1 MRVAIALA
9 SLVAAATAAV
19 LAAALPTQAQEFDFT
34 GQGTVRANGP
44 GLTCRETTHPTFG
57 YAAPSFSAPRVVRFS
72 LVVAVTGPAVDD
84 FFPVAL
90 RTGQAW
96 VPAADTKRP
105 TRLQSCFV
113 RRLRD
118 GRLLY
123 SSHDRI
129 QSD

>member
-1 MRVAIALA
+1 MPGDDAPDVRLRR
-9 SLVAAATAAV
+9 AV
-19 LAAALPTQAQEFDFT
+19 L
-34 GQGTVRANGP
+34 VRAKGGQVLAGRRGHRPPVNG
-44 GLTCRETTHPTFG
+44 
-57 YAAPSFSAPRVVRFS
+57 
-72 LVVAVTGPAVDD
+72 

-113 RRLRD
+113 WRLRD

-129 QSD
+129 QGD

>member
-1 MRVAIALA
+1 M
-9 SLVAAATAAV
+9 
-19 LAAALPTQAQEFDFT
+19 
-34 GQGTVRANGP
+34 
-44 GLTCRETTHPTFG
+44 
-57 YAAPSFSAPRVVRFS
+57 VRFS
-72 LVVAVTGPAVDD
+72 LVVAVTGPAVNG

-123 SSHDRI
+123 ATAAFCIRRMTASSRTSRRMNAPTPRGTVLAVPVATWPAACLAFSALALPACAQTASPWPGNEQADPI
-129 QSD
+129 GVWSA

>member
-1 MRVAIALA
+1 MRIVIALA
-9 SLVAAATAAV
+9 SLAAAAAV
-19 LAAALPTQAQEFDFT
+19 LASPAQAQEFDFT

-44 GLTCRETTHPTFG
+44 GLTCLETTHPTFG
-57 YAAPSFSAPRVVRFS
+57 YAALSFSAPKVVRFS
-72 LVVAVTGPAVDD
+72 LVVAATGPAVNG

-129 QSD
+129 QGD

>member
-1 MRVAIALA
+1 MRVATVLA
-9 SLVAAATAAV
+9 FLAAAAAV
-19 LAAALPTQAQEFDFT
+19 LVPPARAQEFDFT

-44 GLTCRETTHPTFG
+44 GLTCRETTHPTSG
-57 YAAPSFSAPRVVRFS
+57 YAAPSFSAQKVVRFS
-72 LVVAVTGPAVDD
+72 LVVAVTGPAVDG

-96 VPAADTKRP
+96 VPVADTKRP
-105 TRLQSCFV
+105 TRLQSCYV

-123 SSHDRI
+123 SSQNRI
-129 QSD
+129 QGD